1 MREKKNAVVWTHLCW
16 VGCMRQKCTPTATAT
31 ATATTEQNKKYTTE
45 HETVAAINGTWEMS
59 SRYSWAEQFT
69 RRNVYHITS
78 HLITYLGILFYFMHI
93 CTEILRWHT
102 RERIYYGRWKISVHY
117 NATIILGQIDFSA
130 IPFERLCILCMWQ
143 CIHICSVCNTVVGC
157 YHTISLFD

>member
-1 MREKKNAVVWTHLCW
+1 MRVKKNAVVWTHLCW
-16 VGCMRQKCTPTATAT
+16 VGCMRQKCTLTAT
-31 ATATTEQNKKYTTE
+31 ATATTEQNKKYTTK

-78 HLITYLGILFYFMHI
+78 HHIISRDIFSFYAYMHGNFAMAHSRKNI
-93 CTEILRWHT
+93 
-102 RERIYYGRWKISVHY
+102 YGRWKISVHY

-130 IPFERLCILCMWQ
+130 IPFERLCILYMWQ
-143 CIHICSVCNTVVGC
+143 CIVHICSMCNTVVGC